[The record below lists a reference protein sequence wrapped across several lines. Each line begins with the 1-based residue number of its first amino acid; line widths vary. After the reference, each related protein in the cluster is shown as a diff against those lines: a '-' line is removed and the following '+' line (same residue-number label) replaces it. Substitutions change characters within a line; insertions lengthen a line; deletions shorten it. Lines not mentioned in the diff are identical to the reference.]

1 LDGFASGV
9 LRAGGDS
16 DKKPARQ
23 SPTAAA
29 NSSRSTGRKSGIG
42 LSSPPTP
49 NWPRDYRV
57 CGRKPWR
64 RKADASSQLTYR
76 DLMRRCAYCGDR
88 IGFWSRV
95 CSDCKKL
102 MTRVEELRGKVGYG
116 EFLDGLERTGV
127 AKEKIVVFLKAD
139 PDGNGSVQDQ
149 VTAEMA
155 MELMKVMGISG
166 QQTPQEVKRIRDSV
180 TKDSK

>member
-1 LDGFASGV
+1 
-9 LRAGGDS
+9 
-16 DKKPARQ
+16 
-23 SPTAAA
+23 
-29 NSSRSTGRKSGIG
+29 
-42 LSSPPTP
+42 
-49 NWPRDYRV
+49 
-57 CGRKPWR
+57 
-64 RKADASSQLTYR
+64 
-76 DLMRRCAYCGDR
+76 
-88 IGFWSRV
+88 
-95 CSDCKKL
+95 

-149 VTAEMA
+149 VTAEMT